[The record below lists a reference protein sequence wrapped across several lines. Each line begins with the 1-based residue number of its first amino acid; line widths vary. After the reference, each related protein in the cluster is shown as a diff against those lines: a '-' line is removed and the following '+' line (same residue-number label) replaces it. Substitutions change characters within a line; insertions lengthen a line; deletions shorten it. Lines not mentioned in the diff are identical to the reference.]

1 MGHRDSSVRQLT
13 SIALILEHTR
23 TLTIARRYFV
33 VNGFD
38 GALTMLG
45 MIVGFYHAN
54 ANPPDSAT
62 LSVIVGACLGAAIAL
77 GFSGL
82 SSAYISES
90 AEQRAELQALE
101 AAMVTDLGGSSHD
114 LAARWGPWL
123 VALVNGL
130 GPLLISLVILLP
142 LLLPTALRVV
152 CENVLEAS
160 MLLGFS
166 TIFLLGV
173 FLGRISGRFWLMS
186 GLRTT
191 AIAITTSGVIILC
204 TPN

>member
-1 MGHRDSSVRQLT
+1 MVHRDSSVRRLT
-13 SIALILEHTR
+13 RIALILEHTR

-45 MIVGFYHAN
+45 MIVGFYHSN

-101 AAMVTDLGGSSHD
+101 AAMVTDLGGSSHG

-130 GPLLISLVILLP
+130 APLLISLVILLP
-142 LLLPTALRVV
+142 LLLPTAFRVV

-191 AIAITTSGVIILC
+191 GIAIITSGVIILC